1 MASQIVIVGRAK
13 LCDISSPFDGYGKLA
28 AFQVNLCL
36 QNAFQVN
43 LCLQNLMCSLTFAGY
58 VLAKCFPNNYA
69 VQLFSLF
76 LTLQPL

>member
-28 AFQVNLCL
+28 
-36 QNAFQVN
+36 AFQVN